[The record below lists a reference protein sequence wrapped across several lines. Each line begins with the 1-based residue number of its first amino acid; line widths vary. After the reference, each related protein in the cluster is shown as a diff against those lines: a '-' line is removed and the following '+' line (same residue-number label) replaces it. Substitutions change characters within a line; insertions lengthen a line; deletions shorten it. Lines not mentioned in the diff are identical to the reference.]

1 MKYSMG
7 MFDKGKQGV
16 TWDYLRE
23 RHPEILSELKTLRD
37 WDTVKAIVPEAEKLG
52 DYSLFSLQVLASFI
66 KEFHIERGILGERLE
81 TINKKLEDTRIEMRE
96 RSSTLEKRI
105 NSLEKDLKEV
115 QRKVLLVEGIGN
127 ILPRIN
133 ELEEKLEINQA
144 EILARFEKS
153 YMRLIEEKVE
163 ELVNERIKELQGSAL
178 GSSGDLARFLGEL
191 QEKNEKLILENYDLK
206 RQVERLRG
214 LLQKRERE
222 VADLKKKISDYNGLY
237 KRIDELQK
245 RLQEYEQRAEKLSK
259 AEKELLRLTG
269 ANSLEEAV
277 EAVRRM
283 KEEYVPK
290 SKVSPL
296 ISELRRLQERL
307 EELENENSALREKNE
322 KLAHALKMLL
332 GKEESEES

>member
-1 MKYSMG
+1 MG
-7 MFDKGKQGV
+7 MFDKGKQRV
-16 TWDYLRE
+16 TWDYLQE

-37 WDTVKAIVPEAEKLG
+37 WETVKAIIPEAEKLG
-52 DYSLFSLQVLASFI
+52 DYSIFSLQALASFI
-66 KEFHIERGILGERLE
+66 KEFHIERGLLGERLE
-81 TINKKLEDTRIEMRE
+81 TINQKLEDTRTEMRE
-96 RSSTLEKRI
+96 RNSALEKRI
-105 NSLEKDLKEV
+105 NSLEKDLREV
-115 QRKVLLVEGIGN
+115 QRKLLLVDGISN
-127 ILPRIN
+127 IIPKIN
-133 ELEEKLEINQA
+133 ELEEKLEMNQA

-163 ELVNERIKELQGSAL
+163 ELVNERIKELRSTL
-178 GSSGDLARFLGEL
+178 GPGEDLAKFLRDL
-191 QEKNEKLILENYDLK
+191 QERHEKLILENYELK

-214 LLQKRERE
+214 LLQKRENE
-222 VADLKKKISDYNGLY
+222 IADLKKKFSDYNGLY
-237 KRIDELQK
+237 KRIKELQK

-259 AEKELLRLTG
+259 AEKELLKLTG
-269 ANSLEEAV
+269 ADSLEEAV

-283 KEEYVPK
+283 KEEYVPR

-296 ISELRRLQERL
+296 ISELKRLQERL